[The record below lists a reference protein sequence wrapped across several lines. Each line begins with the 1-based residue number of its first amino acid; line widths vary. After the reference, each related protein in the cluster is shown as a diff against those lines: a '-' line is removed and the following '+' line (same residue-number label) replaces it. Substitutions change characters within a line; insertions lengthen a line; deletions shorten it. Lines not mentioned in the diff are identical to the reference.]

1 MGILS
6 VQNYSRTLTF
16 FCCISFLLVSCFL
29 SRGNNLQMDD
39 ANSLKYALIHMPYLE
54 ILDLSD
60 NPIEDEG
67 IKSVCFLFSPV
78 LSITVIS
85 SNKVN
90 DFSGV
95 LSPIWSMLLKDILS
109 FPI

>member
-6 VQNYSRTLTF
+6 VQNYSRTVTF
-16 FCCISFLLVSCFL
+16 FCFISFLLVSCFL

-39 ANSLKYALIHMPYLE
+39 ANSLKYALIRMPYLE

-85 SNKVN
+85 SNK
-90 DFSGV
+90 
-95 LSPIWSMLLKDILS
+95 K
-109 FPI
+109 